1 MISANPRYITED
13 DIKEALK
20 LNPNEDDLYSS
31 FVTDGKYLYY
41 IDGYTYPKEI
51 RGLSEEEQ
59 FQNLFEIAK
68 VMRMTRDELITF
80 MLESNKEV
88 DYQNIPDNDLN
99 SEEEVD
105 EWWEDKSDR
114 MIFKIYDEYSGIVEL
129 IADL

>member
-1 MISANPRYITED
+1 MISANPKYITEN

-31 FVTDGKYLYY
+31 FITDGKYLYY
-41 IDGYTYPKEI
+41 VDGYTYPQKI
-51 RGLSEEEQ
+51 RALSEEEQ

-68 VMRMTRDELITF
+68 VMEMTKDELITF

-105 EWWEDKSDR
+105 EWWVDKSDR

-129 IADL
+129 ISDL